1 LETIEF
7 LGCGHGIHELLDQI
21 TNSSTCSLMIGI
33 RDLSFPYPGASVT
46 SVAAEKLAGVLPRF
60 NVTAFDVELFE
71 CCAAAV
77 NQLVSSI
84 THNILQKLSLKGI
97 HLTPAIAVVLGQ
109 LLPEL
114 SSLGTLE
121 LRGESESILQVEEME
136 ALFGGINKALPNLVL
151 LTVTGFNAR
160 GSLAPLTKRCYFFPN
175 LRLLSLLSLNM
186 DERDLRGLVESLTS
200 ISNLSILE
208 LYGNPLGS
216 KDMVQS
222 IVKQALPRVDFI
234 Y

>member
-1 LETIEF
+1 MIDIDGLF
-7 LGCGHGIHELLDQI
+7 HEY
-21 TNSSTCSLMIGI
+21 
-33 RDLSFPYPGASVT
+33 RGASLT

-60 NVTAFDVELFE
+60 NVTNFEVELFE

-77 NQLVSSI
+77 TQLVSSI
-84 THNILQKLSLKGI
+84 THNTLQKLSLRGI

-114 SSLGTLE
+114 SSLRALE

-136 ALFGGINKALPNLVL
+136 ALFGGINKALPNLVR

-175 LRLLSLLSLNM
+175 LEWLDLWDLNM
-186 DERDLRGLVESLTS
+186 DESDFRGLLESLTY
-200 ISNLSILE
+200 ISNLRTLE

-216 KDMVQS
+216 QDMVRS
-222 IVKQALPRVDFI
+222 IVKQALPQVDDI
-234 Y
+234 YY